1 MIEVKLHDI
10 GEGMTQADILTFFV
24 KKGDKVKPD
33 EPLVEVQ
40 TDKMTAEIPAPRAGV
55 IKDILVKEGETIS
68 VGTTLFILEAESAGK
83 DTITSPN
90 STQIN
95 TSSKVVE
102 TPREHQ
108 QPTKLKSFRIM
119 AAPYTRKIAR
129 DAGVDIEQIE
139 GTGPAGRITD
149 EDVYRF
155 IESKKEPTP
164 KVEIKEQ
171 PVHQSRTQTESINQQ
186 EATTIISFR
195 GRRKQIGKKMS
206 QSLLTIPHCTHF
218 EEIDVTNILELR
230 EIWKKSDQSISATAL
245 FLKAISIALRD
256 YPIFNARLNEQEETI
271 ELIKEHHIGIAT
283 DTEDGLIVPVIRN
296 VERKSLKEIHANL
309 KELTKKAQDNKLSMK
324 ELTGGSFTIS
334 NVGPL
339 GGSIGATPIINQ
351 PEVGLIS
358 FHKTKKRPVVNEQD
372 EIVIRS
378 IMNISMSFDHRV
390 ADGATAVAFTNRLT
404 QLLEEP
410 KLLMLELV

>member
-10 GEGMTQADILTFFV
+10 GEGMTQADVLAFFV
-24 KKGDKVKPD
+24 KPGDTVKPD

-40 TDKMTAEIPAPRAGV
+40 TDKMTAEIPAPYAGI
-55 IKDILVKEGETIS
+55 IKEIKVEVGQTVP
-68 VGTTLFILEAESAGK
+68 VGTTLFLLEAESAVGASK
-83 DTITSPN
+83 SEVAPTVESKQKQVSPAKTSGP
-90 STQIN
+90 SR
-95 TSSKVVE
+95 SK
-102 TPREHQ
+102 
-108 QPTKLKSFRIM
+108 SYRIM
-119 AAPYTRKIAR
+119 AAPFTRKIAR
-129 DAGVDIEQIE
+129 EAGVDIEQIA
-139 GTGPAGRITD
+139 GSGPAGRITD

-155 IESKKEPTP
+155 IDSKKQPTIK
-164 KVEIKEQ
+164 KVAEAQ
-171 PVHQSRTQTESINQQ
+171 PEKQNVVKTNSENASV
-186 EATTIISFR
+186 TTIPFR

-218 EEIDVTNILELR
+218 EEVDVTKIIELR
-230 EIWKKSDQSISATAL
+230 EVWKVSDQSISSTAL
-245 FLKAISIALRD
+245 FIKAISIALKD
-256 YPIFNARLNEQEETI
+256 FPIFNARLNEQEETI

-283 DTEDGLIVPVIRN
+283 DTEDGLIVPVIHN
-296 VERKSLKEIHANL
+296 VETKSLKEIHASL
-309 KELTKKAQDNKLSMK
+309 KDLTKKAQENKLSMR
-324 ELTGGSFTIS
+324 EMTGGSFTIS

-358 FHKTKKRPVVNEQD
+358 FHKTKKRPVVNEQE

-378 IMNISMSFDHRV
+378 MMNLSMSFDHRV

>member
-1 MIEVKLHDI
+1 MEVKLHDI

-55 IKDILVKEGETIS
+55 IKEILVKEGETIS
-68 VGTTLFILEAESAGK
+68 VGTTLFILEADSAGK
-83 DTITSPN
+83 ETITSSN
-90 STQIN
+90 STQKNI
-95 TSSKVVE
+95 SSKVVE
-102 TPREHQ
+102 APREHQ

-119 AAPYTRKIAR
+119 ATPYTRKIAR
-129 DAGVDIEQIE
+129 DAEVDIEQVE

-155 IESKKEPTP
+155 IESKKQPTP

-171 PVHQSRTQTESINQQ
+171 PVQQSRTQTESNNQQ
-186 EATTIISFR
+186 EATTIIPFR

-218 EEIDVTNILELR
+218 EEIDVTNLLEHR
-230 EIWKKSDQSISATAL
+230 EIWKKSNQSISATAL
-245 FLKAISIALRD
+245 FLKAISIALKD

-309 KELTKKAQDNKLSMK
+309 KELTQKAQDNKLSMK

>member
-10 GEGMTQADILTFFV
+10 GEGMTQADILSFFV

-40 TDKMTAEIPAPRAGV
+40 TDKMTAEIPAPYAGV
-55 IKDILVKEGETIS
+55 IKEILVKEGETIP
-68 VGTTLFILEAESAGK
+68 VGTTLFLLEAESAGK
-83 DTITSPN
+83 ETKTSPKP
-90 STQIN
+90 THTN
-95 TSSKVVE
+95 TSTESVDS
-102 TPREHQ
+102 TSEHQ
-108 QPTKLKSFRIM
+108 PPTKIKSFRIM

-155 IESKKEPTP
+155 IESKKQPAP
-164 KVEIKEQ
+164 KVEVKEQ
-171 PVHQSRTQTESINQQ
+171 PVQTKTESTKHQ
-186 EATTIISFR
+186 EPVMTVPFR

-206 QSLLTIPHCTHF
+206 QSMFTIPHCTHF
-218 EEIDVTNILELR
+218 EEVDVTNILELR
-230 EIWKKSDQSISATAL
+230 EIWKKSNQSISATAL
-245 FLKAISIALRD
+245 FLKAISIALKD
-256 YPIFNARLNEQEETI
+256 YPIFNARLNEEEETI
-271 ELIKEHHIGIAT
+271 ELIKEHNIGIAT
-283 DTEDGLIVPVIRN
+283 DTEDGLIVPVIPN
-296 VERKSLKEIHANL
+296 VEKKSLKEIHANL

-358 FHKTKKRPVVNEQD
+358 FHKTKKRPVVNEQE